1 MAVTVTR
8 VVADLSVV
16 FLGTPDPGIC
26 SIPGDLGRAWR
37 RCKSPIA
44 GNGETRCGRNRNA
57 EATVGLGDKIA
68 PVVRQPGRR
77 GSVGK
82 KPTRGMWDCR
92 PLKSESAS
100 VSKNVGMIG

>member
-1 MAVTVTR
+1 
-8 VVADLSVV
+8 VVYLGRW
-16 FLGTPDPGIC
+16 FLGYAVFQVTLVG
-26 SIPGDLGRAWR
+26 AWR

-44 GNGETRCGRNRNA
+44 DNGETRCGRNRNA
-57 EATVGLGDKIA
+57 EATVGLDDKIA

-92 PLKSESAS
+92 PLK
-100 VSKNVGMIG
+100 